1 MLSLGEQLDYHNNR
15 PEAEK
20 DDAHSAEQQPWTH

>member
-20 DDAHSAEQQPWTH
+20 DDAHSTAFIS